1 MSKKETIFVSPGL
14 LEGPD
19 PLMQKFASWQM
30 TDNGVKF
37 TVLTP
42 TDIEII
48 DISPWNAITG
58 PHVTADGTYMGYDKQ
73 TITLLQKGDEDLQ
86 ISTLESWAD
95 KLNGLLAV
103 TTPLTY
109 YEHYVASLDNPLI
122 TEEVLNLDV
131 DVLGTTAG
139 VEYEYNYF
147 DKKYENVLETVSN
160 HEIIPSMYSRLNE
173 NMKLGADV
181 YSQFGLVQPSP
192 PAPGRGPGAAP
203 TIPAQITRAKRDID
217 IDTLRGPTAGELRRN
232 KRRAYKRTKFINQ
245 IVPIENT
252 ALLDDYNGN
261 RYLFPMFVNI
271 NIPLDRNNEVAQIM
285 ADTGLGAIL
294 MRDMNE
300 QGRDVGI
307 WGAPIFQQTGI
318 DFSTSYIDNTTG
330 LRNTVLETITVKNVD
345 IMDWWNYSIGA
356 YGYDRPLPGDATFVG
371 PSGRGSSADL
381 ATEGRAA
388 RLAIETAAFFDQ
400 IKELAADKLKNF
412 EDLKDGDSNYS
423 ETLMYKIEKYLGPN
437 PGNSTPIQTFH
448 VMNRGD
454 DVESDEQKTLSFCDT
469 QVKYGEEYS
478 YVVSA
483 YQIVFGTKYRYS
495 NLRIFEDRGL
505 NLAEVDV
512 FSEPLIKLVEVPL
525 FMSTG
530 KIIDN
535 PPLEPE
541 IRFIPQIGFPNRL
554 KVFFTTS
561 TGQTDLEPVT
571 LNRKEARDANQ
582 ITLNQK
588 RTDGKITFKTD
599 DYASGFRIY
608 RLREPPVTIED
619 FAGKVLSRVSTAP
632 ASSKTNLQASSA
644 TAVIRQS
651 PNQKFYYMFRTVDFH
666 GNLSNPSPV
675 YEIELYNDGGV
686 GYPIIRHYEFGSID
700 PKTLTKPARKII
712 QILPR
717 ISQVFLNEEKSGLI
731 DEDGV
736 LQNALGR
743 RPIVLGNEDTALIGK
758 RFKVRL
764 TSKSTGKKLDI
775 NLDFKTK
782 RVRGAIE

>member
-37 TVLTP
+37 TDTTP
-42 TDIEII
+42 TVSDIEIT
-48 DISPWNAITG
+48 DISPWRDAG
-58 PHVTADGTYMGYDKQ
+58 PHVTADGTAMGYDKQ
-73 TITLLQKGDEDLQ
+73 IITIVQKAEEGSVSHQAYEEW
-86 ISTLESWAD
+86 TD
-95 KLNGLLAV
+95 KLSGLIAV

-109 YEHYVASLDNPLI
+109 YEHYVTSLDNPLI

-181 YSQFGLVQPSP
+181 RTYFGPPDLV
-192 PAPGRGPGAAP
+192 GGAE
-203 TIPAQITRAKRDID
+203 IVD
-217 IDTLRGPTAGELRRN
+217 IDTLRGPTARELRRN
-232 KRRAYKRTKFINQ
+232 KRRPNKRRKFINQ

-294 MRDMNE
+294 MRDVNE

-330 LRNTVLETITVKNVD
+330 LRDTVLETITVKNVD

-356 YGYDRPLPGDATFVG
+356 YGYERPLPDDATFVG
-371 PSGRGSSADL
+371 PEPYHSSSRL
-381 ATEGRAA
+381 ATEGHGIH
-388 RLAIETAAFFDQ
+388 LATQTAAFFDQ

-454 DVESDEQKTLSFCDT
+454 VESVEQKTLSFCDT

-495 NLRIFEDRGL
+495 NLRTFKPGWADEGDFYQQL
-505 NLAEVDV
+505 WAKVDV

-561 TGQTDLEPVT
+561 TGQIDLEPVT
-571 LNRKEARDANQ
+571 LSRKEARDANQ

-619 FAGKVLSRVSTAP
+619 FAGKVLSRVSTTP
-632 ASSKTNLQASSA
+632 GSSKTNLQAGSA
-644 TAVIRQS
+644 TAVIRQP
-651 PNQKFYYMFRTVDFH
+651 PNQKFYYMFRTLDFH
-666 GNLSNPSPV
+666 GNISNPSPV

-686 GYPIIRHYEFGSID
+686 GYPIIRQYEFNSID
-700 PKTLTKPARKII
+700 PKTTTKPARKII

-717 ISQVFLNEEKSGLI
+717 ISQVFLNEEKSGLV
-731 DEDGV
+731 DEDGI
-736 LQNALGR
+736 LQAALGR
-743 RPIVLGNEDTALIGK
+743 RNIILGNEDTALFGK

-782 RVRGAIE
+782 RVRGPIE

>member
-14 LEGPD
+14 LEGLD

-37 TVLTP
+37 TDMTP
-42 TDIEII
+42 TVSDIEIT
-48 DISPWNAITG
+48 DISPYRPSG
-58 PHVTADGTYMGYDKQ
+58 PHVAADGEYMGYDKQ
-73 TITLLQKGDEDLQ
+73 IITLLQKGDEDVQ

-95 KLNGLLAV
+95 KLNGLIAV

-181 YSQFGLVQPSP
+181 AEQFI
-192 PAPGRGPGAAP
+192 
-203 TIPAQITRAKRDID
+203 TIAQSVEKVVD
-217 IDTLRGPTAGELRRN
+217 IDTLRGPTARQLRRN
-232 KRRAYKRTKFINQ
+232 KRRSNKRRKFINQ

-261 RYLFPMFVNI
+261 RYLFPMFVNV

-318 DFSTSYIDNTTG
+318 DFSTSYIDNDSG

-345 IMDWWNYSIGA
+345 IMDWWNHSIGA
-356 YGYDRPLPGDATFVG
+356 YGHDRPLPDDATFVG
-371 PSGRGSSADL
+371 PVALGSSGDL
-381 ATEGRAA
+381 ATEGSI
-388 RLAIETAAFFDQ
+388 LLETSTSAFFDQ

-454 DVESDEQKTLSFCDT
+454 VESVEQKTLSFCDT

-495 NLRIFEDRGL
+495 NLRVHGQYDAAPTMHRYP
-505 NLAEVDV
+505 NHWAEVDV

-571 LNRKEARDANQ
+571 LNRKEAKDANQ
-582 ITLNQK
+582 IILNQK

-619 FAGKVLSRVSTAP
+619 FAGKVLSRVSTTP

-644 TAVIRQS
+644 TAIIRQS

-736 LQNALGR
+736 LQSALGR
-743 RPIVLGNEDTALIGK
+743 RPIVLGNEDTVLIGK

-782 RVRGAIE
+782 RVRGPIE